1 MPTILVLPPDLASQ
15 IAAGEVVERPASAV
29 KELIENSLD
38 AQATRCDVEI
48 EGGGVSLLRV
58 SDDGVGMTEED
69 ARLCVQ
75 RHATSKLRS
84 LDDLKHVSSFG
95 FRGEALPSI
104 ASVSRFALRTRTAAS
119 DAGVEVSV
127 SGGAA
132 PELRPVGVAVGTT
145 VEVRDLFYN
154 VPARRKFLR
163 SSGTE
168 AGHVTEVFEAAA
180 LTRPGV
186 TFTLRRDQRR
196 VRELLRAADREQR
209 VQQCF
214 ASEELAACRGQ
225 RGPLTVEAFLSRPER
240 ARAGAGGLR
249 LLVNGRWVRD
259 RALAVTVAHAFGSVL
274 ERGRYPRGV
283 VYLDLPAQLLDVNV
297 HPQKSEVRFADPR
310 AVSDALYGVLS
321 RELAEAFSLPTP
333 SRSPWTR
340 QGSAVSPRA
349 DGGARADAP
358 RWQPGPPEADPS
370 GLGGDTAPEP
380 AVPGEAAPTSPADP
394 ARPGE
399 PLIAVRDGAASPLWA
414 RPGVR
419 WSALRFVAQVRHT
432 YLICES
438 SDGLYVLDQHAA
450 SERVNF
456 DRLMKAYRARNVPS
470 QSMLFPVVLDVSAA
484 EAELAETHRQQIAE
498 LGLDV
503 RVRSQDAVSVHSV
516 PQLLQDASPERLV
529 RDLLSE
535 MSRSGGRGFSDAVDR
550 ALATVAC
557 HGSLRA
563 GDPVGQDEASALLQ
577 ALDEAQ
583 FAGHCPHGRPVVA
596 FTSWTELERKVG
608 RR

>member
-84 LDDLKHVSSFG
+84 FDDLKLVSSFG

-104 ASVSRFALRTRTAAS
+104 ASVSRFALRTRIADS

-127 SGGAA
+127 AGGAA
-132 PELRPVGVAVGTT
+132 PEVRPVGVAVGTT
-145 VEVRDLFYN
+145 AEVRDLFYN

-196 VRELLRAADREQR
+196 VRELLRAATREER
-209 VQQCF
+209 VQQCLP
-214 ASEELAACRGQ
+214 SEELAVCRGQ

-249 LLVNGRWVRD
+249 LLVNGRAVRD
-259 RALAVTVAHAFGSVL
+259 RALAVTVAHAYGSVL

-310 AVSDALYGVLS
+310 AVSDALYSVLS
-321 RELAEAFSLPTP
+321 RELAQAFSLPTP

-340 QGSAVSPRA
+340 QATAQAPRA
-349 DGGARADAP
+349 DIPARASSPRQEPSPTEKSPAELGERVAP
-358 RWQPGPPEADPS
+358 DPELSSEEFTPWP
-370 GLGGDTAPEP
+370 L
-380 AVPGEAAPTSPADP
+380 AAPHPD
-394 ARPGE
+394 E

-419 WSALRFVAQVRHT
+419 WSALRFVAQVRQT
-432 YLICES
+432 YLVCES

-470 QSMLFPVVLDVSAA
+470 QSMLFPVVLDVTVA
-484 EAELAETHRQQIAE
+484 EAELAETHHQQIAE

-516 PQLLQDASPERLV
+516 PHLLQDTSPERLV

-535 MSRSGGRGFSDAVDR
+535 MSRTGGRGFSDAVDR

-563 GDPVGQDEASALLQ
+563 GDPVSQDEANALLA